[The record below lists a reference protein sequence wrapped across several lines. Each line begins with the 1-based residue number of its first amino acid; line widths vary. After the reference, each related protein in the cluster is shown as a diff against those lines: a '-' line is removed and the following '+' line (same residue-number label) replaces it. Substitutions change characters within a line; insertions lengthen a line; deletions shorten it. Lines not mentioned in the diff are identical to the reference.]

1 MRGGA
6 LSERS
11 ASFLGGLIAD
21 TNPGFQVGLGY
32 RRALHQELMEAP
44 VDLLDFVELAP
55 ENYLGLGGEW
65 RRRLTVISEKW
76 PVITHGLAL
85 SLGGRDSLDEA
96 LIDGVAEFVETVG
109 SPWHSD
115 HLCVGRA
122 HGQHTHELLPIEM
135 TRARAIEV
143 AARVRDVASNLS
155 VPMAV
160 ENISAYGR
168 WPTDELEEADFVAE
182 VVERADCALLL
193 DVNNILVNA
202 TNFQQDPLE
211 ILSRMPVERAVQIH
225 VAGFEAR
232 DSGLLI
238 DTHGSPVDE
247 GVWPLLEAA
256 LERSGPIPVLLER
269 DNDIPALD
277 ELAGEIATI
286 RSIGARVFGGDR

>member
-1 MRGGA
+1 
-6 LSERS
+6 
-11 ASFLGGLIAD
+11 
-21 TNPGFQVGLGY
+21 
-32 RRALHQELMEAP
+32 MEAP
-44 VDLLDFVELAP
+44 AGLLDFVELAP

-65 RRRLTVISEKW
+65 RRRLTEISARW

-85 SLGGRDSLDEA
+85 SLGGNDPLDAE
-96 LIDGVAEFVETVG
+96 LIDGVAEFVERVG

-143 AARVRDVASNLS
+143 AKRVKDVASSLP

-168 WPTDELEEADFVAE
+168 WPADELQEADFVTE
-182 VVERADCALLL
+182 IVERSGCGLLL

-202 TNFQQDPLE
+202 INFRRDPLE
-211 ILSRMPVERAVQIH
+211 ILSRMPVERALQIH

-232 DSGLLI
+232 EPELLI
-238 DTHGSPVDE
+238 DTHGAPVDDR
-247 GVWPLLEAA
+247 VWPILEAA
-256 LERSGPIPVLLER
+256 LRRTGPVPVLLER
-269 DNDIPALD
+269 DNDIPPLG
-277 ELAGEIATI
+277 ELAGELETI
-286 RSIGARVFGGDR
+286 RAIGARVFESAS

>member
-1 MRGGA
+1 M
-6 LSERS
+6 
-11 ASFLGGLIAD
+11 
-21 TNPGFQVGLGY
+21 GLGY

-96 LIDGVAEFVETVG
+96 LIEGVAEFVEAVG

-135 TRARAIEV
+135 TRSRAI
-143 AARVRDVASNLS
+143 DVAKRVKDVSSSLP

-168 WPTDELEEADFVAE
+168 WPTDELEEADFVTE
-182 VVERADCALLL
+182 VVERSGCGLLL

-202 TNFQQDPLE
+202 INFGRDPLE
-211 ILSRMPVERAVQIH
+211 ILSRMPVERTVQIH

-232 DSGLLI
+232 EPGLLI
-238 DTHGSPVDE
+238 DTHGAPVDDR
-247 GVWPLLEAA
+247 VWPVLEAA
-256 LERSGPIPVLLER
+256 LRRTGPVPVLLER
-269 DNDIPALD
+269 DNDIPPLS
-277 ELAGEIATI
+277 ELVGELTTI
-286 RSIGARVFGGDR
+286 REIGARVFGRSR